1 MNRFLTLTSST
12 LIATGLA
19 VPPVAA
25 FAQTANAQ
33 ATSPAVADAAKT
45 PTTMTT
51 TPAATQAPVATTAKK
66 DTLTST
72 QPGQTQAATQTQA
85 KPTSV
90 TKSETKTPAHGK
102 KAEMHSMN
110 TSKSHSTVK
119 TAPAQ
124 DQKG

>member
-19 VPPVAA
+19 VLPVAA
-25 FAQTANAQ
+25 FAQTANA
-33 ATSPAVADAAKT
+33 PAVTDAAKT
-45 PTTMTT
+45 STTM
-51 TPAATQAPVATTAKK
+51 PATQAPVATTAKK

-72 QPGQTQAATQTQA
+72 QPGQTQAATQTQTQA
-85 KPTSV
+85 KPTAV

-110 TSKSHSTVK
+110 TSKTHPAVK